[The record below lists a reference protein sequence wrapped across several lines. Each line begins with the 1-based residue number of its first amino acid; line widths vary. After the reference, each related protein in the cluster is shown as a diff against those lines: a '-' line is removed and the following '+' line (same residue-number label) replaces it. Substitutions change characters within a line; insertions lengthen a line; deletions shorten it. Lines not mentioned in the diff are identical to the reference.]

1 MSELSQSEL
10 SQLSPQ
16 PLWDIFAKICSIPH
30 PSYHEEALATH
41 IVQWAQEKGLH
52 VERDQVGNILIRKP
66 ASKGLENRKAVVLQA
81 HLDMVPQKNND
92 TAHDFTK
99 DPIRPYIDGEWV
111 TAQGTTLGAD
121 NGIGLASALAVLA
134 DDNVKHG
141 PLEVLLT
148 MTEEAGMD
156 GAFGLQPGWLQADI
170 LINTDSEEEG
180 EIYMGCAGGID
191 FTTTLAL
198 TREAVPAHYKTLKLI
213 IKGLKGGHSGCDI
226 HVGLGN
232 ANKLLAR
239 FLAAHTQELGL
250 KLLDFQGG
258 TLRNAIPREGH
269 VIVAIPADKATQLTQ
284 LKDKYLDILK
294 NEYAIVEKN
303 LTVLLEEVETD
314 IQALTDDCQNRFIAL
329 LNSTP
334 NGVIRMSDVIKGVVE
349 TSLNVGVV
357 AMEQDKVNIICLI
370 RSLIDSGKS
379 YIIGMLSSLAKLSN
393 AEIYA
398 KGDYPGWQPD
408 ASSPVMHLVR
418 ETYQQLF
425 DKIPNIMVIHAGLEC
440 GLFKKPYPDMDMVSI
455 GPTITGAH
463 SPDEQVHIKSVG
475 QYWQLLT
482 AILKAIP
489 EKAA

>member
-1 MSELSQSEL
+1 MSEL

-30 PSYHEEALATH
+30 PSHHEEALATH

-92 TAHDFTK
+92 TVHDFTK

-148 MTEEAGMD
+148 MTEETGMD
-156 GAFGLQPGWLQADI
+156 GAFGLQPDWLQADI

-198 TREAVPAHYKTLKLI
+198 TREAVPANYKTVKLT

-226 HVGLGN
+226 HLGLGN

-239 FLAAHTQELGL
+239 FLAAHTQELAL

-269 VIVAIPADKATQLTQ
+269 VIVAIPADKAEQLTQ
-284 LKDKYLDILK
+284 LKDKYLGILK

-314 IQALTDDCQNRFIAL
+314 IQALTDDCQNRFISL
-329 LNSTP
+329 LNSAP

-379 YIIGMLSSLAKLSN
+379 YVIGMLSSLAKLSN
-393 AEIYA
+393 AEISA

-408 ASSPVMHLVR
+408 ANSPVMHLVQ

-425 DKIPNIMVIHAGLEC
+425 DKTPNIMVIHAGLEC

-482 AILKAIP
+482 AVLKAIP
-489 EKAA
+489 EKA